1 LLLDEKSL
9 LNEAVAK
16 KLSFPSEPTS
26 NDFPPDIRMKMLLGC
41 ILLIEL

>member
-16 KLSFPSEPTS
+16 KTKFPSEPTS
-26 NDFPPDIRMKMLLGC
+26 NDFPPDIPNEDAIGLYPFN
-41 ILLIEL
+41 